1 MNIIDISMGIREG
14 MPVYKGRNEK
24 QPRLTREKSMPEDSI
39 NESAIAMNL
48 HTGTH
53 LDTPLH
59 MKQDGWTMEEMPLGS
74 LLGPCTVYDLTGVDD
89 CVTADDLK
97 GFTFKQGDFVLLK
110 TRNSFGLAG
119 KENFI
124 YIRQDAALYLAGKG
138 IRGIGTDALGVERNQ
153 PGHETH
159 LAFFDS
165 GVLILEGLDLSPAT
179 AGSYTLLVL
188 PLKIEGAEGAPARAV
203 LLEHPEFHQHG

>member
-1 MNIIDISMGIREG
+1 MNIIDISMGIHEG
-14 MPVYKGRNEK
+14 MPVYKGRMEK
-24 QPRLTREKSMPEDSI
+24 QPRLSREKRMPEDSI

-59 MKQDGWTMEEMPLGS
+59 MQQGGWPMEEMPLDS
-74 LLGPCTVYDLTGVDD
+74 LLGPCTVFDLTRVED

-97 GFTFKQGDFVLLK
+97 GLDIRQGDFVLLK
-110 TRNSFGLAG
+110 TKNSFGLAG

-124 YIRQDAALYLAGKG
+124 YIRQDAARFLTGKG
-138 IRGIGTDALGVERNQ
+138 IRGIGTDALGVERDQ

-165 GVLILEGLDLSPAT
+165 GVLILEGLDLSPAP
-179 AGSYTLLVL
+179 AGNYTLLVL
-188 PLKIEGAEGAPARAV
+188 PLKIRGAEGAPARAV
-203 LLEHPEFHQHG
+203 LLEHPDTF